1 VTAKPHAMTV
11 SAAAALYDSMLQR
24 ALQQFFARA
33 VIETEMVASEPG
45 VPPMAIEPT
54 HDPLSGVPGSAAL
67 TIVVKWF
74 DFRHTLRAS
83 SGRPF
88 TPNEVRLARAIVSV
102 LDARYRAM
110 FDPTL
115 MAERLDLFRGAI
127 EDRYV
132 GAFLDDVPYTIAD
145 VASRADVIAKAIE
158 VLRVAALSR
167 YENREISSGVLL
179 LDSSMDPARGAC
191 QAPPTLDYAEGL
203 TTVKSF
209 YRLSDGL
216 RTAFL
221 VSREGKVLDIVEV
234 NEWDTRADVPGT
246 LAAPVAAVYQAHAR
260 ATYGN
265 HHICIILTPSHE
277 IRVFAE
283 GAHVFTFRNASWQ
296 LIDAGAKYE
305 MWKRAVGNDRLAH
318 LIFQTALDLA
328 DIRQGALFVVLR
340 DREGLARL
348 VAPADRLDLP
358 HDHEPSD
365 GVIDRRDLLHF
376 AAGRVATDLS
386 PDVFRALATMDGAI
400 VVDEQAT
407 LLAAGAILLHSGPAS
422 VEIEGARTAAA
433 FSAAQFGP
441 ILKVSEDGDI
451 TCFDRD
457 SRWEI

>member
-1 VTAKPHAMTV
+1 MTTKPHSMAV

-33 VIETEMVASEPG
+33 VLATEVAPSQAG
-45 VPPMAIEPT
+45 DSDMAIEPT
-54 HDPLSGVPGSAAL
+54 SDAL

-74 DFRHTLRAS
+74 EFRHTLRVRAD
-83 SGRPF
+83 RPF
-88 TPNEVRLARAIVSV
+88 TADEVRFARAIVSV
-102 LDARYRAM
+102 LDARYRAI
-110 FDPTL
+110 FDPAL

-127 EDRYV
+127 EDRYI
-132 GAFLDDVPYTIAD
+132 GSFLEDVPYTIED
-145 VASRADVIAKAIE
+145 VAGRADVIAKAIE

-179 LDSSMDPARGAC
+179 LDTTADPARGAC
-191 QAPPTLDYAEGL
+191 RVTPMLDYAEGL
-203 TTVKSF
+203 TAVKSF

-216 RTAFL
+216 HTAFL

-234 NEWDTRADVPGT
+234 AEWDTRADVPGT
-246 LAAPVAAVYQAHAR
+246 LRTPVAAPYQAHAR
-260 ATYGN
+260 ATAGN
-265 HHICIILTPSHE
+265 RHICIILTPSHE

-283 GAHVFTFRNASWQ
+283 GAHVFTFRNASWH
-296 LIDAGAKYE
+296 LLDVAAKYA
-305 MWKRAVGNDRLAH
+305 MWRRAVGNDALAE

-328 DIRQGALFVVLR
+328 DMRQGALFVVLR
-340 DREGLARL
+340 EGKAGLDRL

-358 HDHEPSD
+358 HDHEPTD

-376 AAGRVATDLS
+376 VAGRVATDLS

-400 VVDEQAT
+400 VTDARGT

-433 FSAAQFGP
+433 FGAADYGP
-441 ILKVSEDGDI
+441 ILKVSEDGHI
-451 TCFDRD
+451 SCFDEGR
-457 SRWEI
+457 RWEL

>member
-1 VTAKPHAMTV
+1 VTIKPHALTV

-24 ALQQFFARA
+24 ALQQFFSRA
-33 VIETEMVASEPG
+33 SLATEV
-45 VPPMAIEPT
+45 VPDQAGEADMAIEPT
-54 HDPLSGVPGSAAL
+54 GDAL

-74 DFRHTLRAS
+74 EFRHTLRVAPD
-83 SGRPF
+83 RPF
-88 TPNEVRLARAIVSV
+88 TPDEVRFARAIVSV
-102 LDARYRAM
+102 LDARYRAI
-110 FDPTL
+110 FDPAL

-127 EDRYV
+127 EDRYI
-132 GAFLDDVPYTIAD
+132 GAFLDDVPYTIEH
-145 VASRADVIAKAIE
+145 VGRADVIATAIE

-179 LDSSMDPARGAC
+179 LDSSADPARGARC
-191 QAPPTLDYAEGL
+191 MTPMLDYAEGL
-203 TTVKSF
+203 TAVKAF

-216 RTAFL
+216 HTAFL

-234 NEWDTRADVPGT
+234 AEWDKRADAPGT
-246 LAAPVAAVYQAHAR
+246 LVAPVAAPYQAHAR
-260 ATYGN
+260 ATAGN

-283 GAHVFTFRNASWQ
+283 GTHVFTFRNASWH
-296 LIDAGAKYE
+296 LLDVAAKFA
-305 MWKRAVGNDRLAH
+305 MWKRAVGNDALAH

-340 DREGLARL
+340 PGREGLDRL

-358 HDHEPSD
+358 HDHEPTD
-365 GVIDRRDLLHF
+365 GAIDRRDLLHF

-400 VVDEQAT
+400 VTDAAGT

-433 FSAAQFGP
+433 FGAAQFGP
-441 ILKVSEDGDI
+441 ILKVSEDGHM
-451 TCFDRD
+451 TCFDQGR
-457 SRWEI
+457 RWEI